1 MTQPE
6 KRVVMARIRNKLTPV
21 EPGDLYP
28 SLAVARAL
36 KEMLKRYEEK
46 GCRVSEINDQ
56 DYASLTTKSIAS
68 LTTKGSAWGF
78 STLRNE
84 TLPAFD
90 RYQPSLPR

>member
-6 KRVVMARIRNKLTPV
+6 KRVVMARIRNKLTPA

-56 DYASLTTKSIAS
+56 DYRVVDDKEYRVVDD
-68 LTTKGSAWGF
+68 KGQCVGIF
-78 STLRNE
+78 YIE
-84 TLPAFD
+84 E
-90 RYQPSLPR
+90 